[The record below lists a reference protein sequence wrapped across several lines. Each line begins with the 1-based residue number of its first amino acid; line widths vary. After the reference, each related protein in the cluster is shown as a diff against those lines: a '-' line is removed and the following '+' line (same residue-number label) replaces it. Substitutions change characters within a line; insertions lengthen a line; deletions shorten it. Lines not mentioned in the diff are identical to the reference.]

1 MFQFII
7 YSFLDFHLGQ
17 FVFDLVE
24 VTPRCEHSLRGIH
37 LVAVA
42 VAGAMVVALVAVT

>member
-1 MFQFII
+1 
-7 YSFLDFHLGQ
+7 LGQ

-42 VAGAMVVALVAVT
+42 VAVAVATVVALVAVT